1 MTTGRVRSARQK
13 QGGCINLPVGL
24 VCLDWKGR
32 VGVEVQSSGG
42 VTASGGG
49 RVIVAVEGHLQA
61 AT

>member
-1 MTTGRVRSARQK
+1 MKILDGLQVQRSGLIEYVRPK
-13 QGGCINLPVGL
+13 DD
-24 VCLDWKGR
+24 DWPGQGR